1 LRQTGN
7 PAGSPDEVAMP
18 QAASAPHPPVFA
30 VAGHRLLASGRPVPF
45 RLSPHGGRPLRPSYL
60 VLHYTAGLTATSA
73 INWFLNP
80 KAKASAHL
88 VVGRDSAVT
97 QMMAF
102 DRSAWHAGVSAWEG
116 LANLNGHSIGIEMVN
131 AGKLVRGPAGG
142 WRTWTGD
149 PVPDDEVLIARHRN
163 EAAAA
168 AWHRY
173 TAVQIKVI
181 TAIGKALQA
190 AYGLKGVV
198 GHEDIAPRRK
208 VDPGPAF
215 PLKEVAA
222 AIMGEG

>member
-1 LRQTGN
+1 
-7 PAGSPDEVAMP
+7 MP
-18 QAASAPHPPVFA
+18 QAATAPHPPVFA
-30 VAGHRLLASGRPVPF
+30 VAGHRLIADGQPVPF
-45 RLSPHGGRPLRPSYL
+45 RPSPHGGRPIRPTYL
-60 VLHYTAGLTATSA
+60 VLHYTAGVSAASA
-73 INWFLNP
+73 IAWFLDP

-88 VVGRDSAVT
+88 VVGRDGAVT

-116 LANLNGHSIGIEMVN
+116 LTNLNGHSIGLEMAN

-142 WRTWTGD
+142 WRSWSGD
-149 PVPDDEVLIARHRN
+149 PVRDDEVLIARHRN
-163 EAAAA
+163 EAAEA

-173 TAVQIKVI
+173 SEAHVATVS
-181 TAIGKALQA
+181 AIGAALHT
-190 AYGLKGVV
+190 AYRFKGVV

-222 AIMGEG
+222 RIMGKG